1 MKKLIS
7 ILSILI
13 MFASIAGAQTAI
25 DFRVNDTDKIYT
37 GVAGDTLNSS
47 YTLTKNIFVGKNYFY
62 HVNVQVEADSLGDG
76 TDITARLRGSWD
88 NNTWYNIG
96 SPVAWAVTTAD
107 TTFSINDFT
116 ITETYSA
123 FNVITD
129 TTGLSGYPANILAYP
144 ARTITKSVEG
154 LMYPYL
160 QVYFL
165 GGGAGADMKLKKLTV
180 RIVPVK

>member
-88 NNTWYNIG
+88 NSTWYNIG
-96 SPVAWAVTTAD
+96 SSVAWAVTTAD

-129 TTGLSGYPANILAYP
+129 TTGNTLAYP

>member
-88 NNTWYNIG
+88 NSTWYNIG

-107 TTFSINDFT
+107 TTFSINDFA

-123 FNVITD
+123 FNAITD
-129 TTGLSGYPANILAYP
+129 TTGDTLAYP

>member
-88 NNTWYNIG
+88 NSTWYNIG

-129 TTGLSGYPANILAYP
+129 TTKTLAYP

>member
-76 TDITARLRGSWD
+76 TDITARLRSWD
-88 NNTWYNIG
+88 NSTWYDIG

-129 TTGLSGYPANILAYP
+129 TTGNTLAYP

>member
-88 NNTWYNIG
+88 NSTWYNIG

-129 TTGLSGYPANILAYP
+129 TTNTSAYP

>member
-88 NNTWYNIG
+88 NSTWYDIG
-96 SPVAWAVTTAD
+96 SSVAWAVTTAD
-107 TTFSINDFT
+107 TTFSINDLT

-129 TTGLSGYPANILAYP
+129 TTDTLAYP

>member
-96 SPVAWAVTTAD
+96 SPVTWAVTTAD

-129 TTGLSGYPANILAYP
+129 TTNTLAYP

>member
-88 NNTWYNIG
+88 NSTWYDIG
-96 SPVAWAVTTAD
+96 SSVAWAVTTAD
-107 TTFSINDFT
+107 TTFSINDLT

-129 TTGLSGYPANILAYP
+129 TTNTLAYP

>member
-76 TDITARLRGSWD
+76 TDITAKLRGSWD
-88 NNTWYNIG
+88 NNTWYDIG

-123 FNVITD
+123 FNVITNTD
-129 TTGLSGYPANILAYP
+129 TLAYP

-165 GGGAGADMKLKKLTV
+165 GGGAGADMKLEKLTV

>member
-76 TDITARLRGSWD
+76 TDITAKLRGSWD
-88 NNTWYNIG
+88 NNTWYDIG

-129 TTGLSGYPANILAYP
+129 TTDTLAYP

>member
-88 NNTWYNIG
+88 NSTWYDIG
-96 SPVAWAVTTAD
+96 SSVAWAVTTAD
-107 TTFSINDFT
+107 TTFSINDLT

-129 TTGLSGYPANILAYP
+129 TTDTLAYP

-165 GGGAGADMKLKKLTV
+165 GGGAGADMKLEKLTV

>member
-129 TTGLSGYPANILAYP
+129 TTDTLAYP

>member
-96 SPVAWAVTTAD
+96 SSVPWAVTTAD

-129 TTGLSGYPANILAYP
+129 TTDTLAYP

>member
-88 NNTWYNIG
+88 NSTWYNIG

-129 TTGLSGYPANILAYP
+129 ATGDTLAYP

-165 GGGAGADMKLKKLTV
+165 GGGG
-180 RIVPVK
+180 R

>member
-76 TDITARLRGSWD
+76 TDITAKLRGSWD
-88 NNTWYNIG
+88 NNTWYDIG

-129 TTGLSGYPANILAYP
+129 TTGNTLAYP

>member
-88 NNTWYNIG
+88 NSTWYNIG
-96 SPVAWAVTTAD
+96 SSVAWAVTTAD

-129 TTGLSGYPANILAYP
+129 TTNTLAYP